1 MEGTILVLN
10 AGSASLK
17 FSVREGAKFSCVQE
31 GIVPTAEKAE
41 AALKEVLR
49 SIPDMGNVVAI
60 GHRVV
65 HGGSQFHTA
74 VVIDKS
80 VMQTL
85 MQLDDLAPLHNPRSR
100 EIISLAHEYLPQL
113 PNVAVFDTAFFTHL
127 PRRARVYAIAREW
140 EESHGIIRYGFHG
153 TSHKSMLYKT
163 AEKLGKKPKDV
174 TMVSCHLGG
183 GSSITA
189 IKKGESVDTS
199 MGFTPLE
206 GLVMTTRAGDI
217 DAGAVAL
224 MAKVIE
230 REHGSG
236 TWEKVL
242 HELNFNSGWKVLAGG
257 IDDFRELLREKG
269 SGNPDALFAFELFVY
284 RIQKYIGSY
293 IAILGKIDA
302 ITFTGAIGAGHA
314 ETRDA
319 IVQPLAKHILKGV
332 PVFAVPTVEEE
343 WIARE
348 TAEVL
353 GIPKNKR

>member
-1 MEGTILVLN
+1 
-10 AGSASLK
+10 
-17 FSVREGAKFSCVQE
+17 
-31 GIVPTAEKAE
+31 
-41 AALKEVLR
+41 
-49 SIPDMGNVVAI
+49 
-60 GHRVV
+60 
-65 HGGSQFHTA
+65 
-74 VVIDKS
+74 
-80 VMQTL
+80 
-85 MQLDDLAPLHNPRSR
+85 
-100 EIISLAHEYLPQL
+100 
-113 PNVAVFDTAFFTHL
+113 
-127 PRRARVYAIAREW
+127 
-140 EESHGIIRYGFHG
+140 
-153 TSHKSMLYKT
+153 
-163 AEKLGKKPKDV
+163 
-174 TMVSCHLGG
+174 
-183 GSSITA
+183 
-189 IKKGESVDTS
+189 
-199 MGFTPLE
+199 
-206 GLVMTTRAGDI
+206 
-217 DAGAVAL
+217 
-224 MAKVIE
+224 
-230 REHGSG
+230 
-236 TWEKVL
+236 L